1 MAFLS
6 KLKKQKDPLEG
17 LIDDEDSMEWDSPSD
32 SEPEPEAPS
41 AKAGFKVASIKLKQ
55 PADDEEEE
63 EEEEEDGEDR
73 SPGDEEEPDDEDTQ
87 TGSSEER
94 LEGTK
99 GDEATS
105 ICNSLLNIFEEEL
118 MDQRLESLNSW
129 VEDVDAEELVGEL
142 NALMEE
148 PERI

>member
-1 MAFLS
+1 MRRRRRRR
-6 KLKKQKDPLEG
+6 
-17 LIDDEDSMEWDSPSD
+17 
-32 SEPEPEAPS
+32 
-41 AKAGFKVASIKLKQ
+41 
-55 PADDEEEE
+55 
-63 EEEEEDGEDR
+63 DGEDR

-105 ICNSLLNIFEEEL
+105 IGNSLLNIFEEEEVV
-118 MDQRLESLNSW
+118 DQRLESLNSW